1 MTAPTLADASSS
13 PESSG
18 TTSDSTSGTASDSTS
33 APASDPDGGSA
44 GSLASAEPCDPL
56 FGPGLAMH
64 AGWNRHDNELE
75 QTSLIGVTRRLPGL
89 IAICVRLAWR
99 TDRGSVLLVLVCQT
113 ATGIAT
119 AFGLLATNSVLVSLL
134 AAGPTPGRVRAAL
147 PALLLV
153 AAASVSGAL
162 LAVLGNAGSA
172 RLRPK
177 VTRRAFGELLERAT
191 RVELVR
197 FEQSDFHDLLEAAQ
211 FGAGWSE
218 YMVEQLAEVATTL
231 AGIAAAAGVLTVL
244 HPVLVPLL
252 VIAAVPNGVNTIV
265 STRRHNL
272 SRLKWLT
279 RARQQSR
286 LTDLLTDTETA
297 EEIRQHDAGTF
308 LLTHYARLA
317 DAYEREQSRLARADA
332 VTTVKSRSVT
342 GVATVLTY
350 LLLGYLLWR
359 GEVPLAT
366 AGTAVLAIR
375 MGTTQLVSLVS
386 AVNNVLEY
394 GLYLTDWQDVMRQA
408 DEARVPDTG
417 VVPAGPPALIRT
429 RGLGFTYPN
438 GDKPALADVDLEIR
452 AGEILALVG
461 ENGSG
466 KTTLSK
472 LLTGLYLPTEGEVAW
487 DGVPTTELARG
498 RTSTH
503 VALLSQ
509 NFPRWPFTARANVA
523 IGRHTEDPAAP
534 GLANAARLA
543 GADTVIGELSR
554 GWETLIASEFLG
566 GVNLSGGQ
574 WQKIALAR
582 AFYRDAPILVL
593 DEPTASLDPRA
604 EATTFDTVMRLA
616 AGRTVILVTHRLYS
630 VRHAHRIVV
639 LDHGRIVEQGTHE
652 ELMALP
658 DGRYAELFMLQANAF
673 K

>member
-1 MTAPTLADASSS
+1 MTAPTLADSAAPEPAPQHGSEPASG
-13 PESSG
+13 P
-18 TTSDSTSGTASDSTS
+18 DKASDLDGS
-33 APASDPDGGSA
+33 PDTEQG
-44 GSLASAEPCDPL
+44 DPL
-56 FGPGLAMH
+56 FGSGLRFH
-64 AGWNRHDNELE
+64 GGWNRHENELE

-89 IAICVRLAWR
+89 IGICVRLAWR
-99 TDRGSVLLVLVCQT
+99 TDRGSVLLVLLCQT

-119 AFGLLATNSVLVSLL
+119 AFGLLATNSVLISLL

-147 PALLLV
+147 PALVLV
-153 AAASVSGAL
+153 AVASVGGAL

-177 VTRRAFGELLERAT
+177 VTRRAFGELFERAT

-218 YMVEQLAEVATTL
+218 YMVEELASVATAL
-231 AGIAAAAGVLTVL
+231 AGIGAAAGVLTVL

-252 VIAAVPNGVNTIV
+252 VIAAVPNGVATVV

-272 SRLKWLT
+272 SRLQWLT
-279 RARQQSR
+279 RTRQQSR
-286 LTDLLTDTETA
+286 LTDLLTGVETA
-297 EEIRQHDAGTF
+297 EEIRQHDAGAF

-332 VTTVKSRSVT
+332 VTTVQSRSVAGLAT
-342 GVATVLTY
+342 GLTY

-386 AVNNVLEY
+386 SINSVLEY

-408 DEARVPDTG
+408 EAARIPDTG
-417 VVPAGPPALIRT
+417 VVPGGAPALIRAQ
-429 RGLGFTYPN
+429 GLGFTYPN
-438 GDKPALADVDLEIR
+438 GDRPALTGVDLEIR
-452 AGEILALVG
+452 AGEIVALVG

-487 DGVPTTELARG
+487 DGVPTGDLARG

-503 VALLSQ
+503 AAMLSQ
-509 NFPRWPFTARANVA
+509 TFPRWPFTARANVA
-523 IGRHTEDPAAP
+523 IGRHASAP
-534 GLANAARLA
+534 GAAALADAARLA
-543 GADTVIGELSR
+543 GADTVIGELAH
-554 GWETLIASEFLG
+554 GWDTLIASEFDG

-582 AFYRDAPILVL
+582 AFYRNAPILVL

-604 EATTFDTVMRLA
+604 EAATFDTVMRLA
-616 AGRTVILVTHRLYS
+616 AGRTVVLVTHRLYS

-658 DGRYAELFMLQANAF
+658 DGRYAELFTLQANAF
-673 K
+673 T

>member
-13 PESSG
+13 DSPESLSE
-18 TTSDSTSGTASDSTS
+18 
-33 APASDPDGGSA
+33 PE
-44 GSLASAEPCDPL
+44 AETVDEPGDPL
-56 FGPGLAMH
+56 FGAGLKMR
-64 AGWNRHDNELE
+64 AGWNRHANEIE
-75 QTSLIGVTRRLPGL
+75 QTSLTGVARRLPGL
-89 IAICVRLAWR
+89 VGICVRLAWR
-99 TDRGSVLLVLVCQT
+99 TDRASVLLVLLCQT
-113 ATGIAT
+113 ATGIAS

-147 PALLLV
+147 PALVLV
-153 AAASVSGAL
+153 AVASLGGAL
-162 LAVLGNAGSA
+162 LSVLAGAGSA

-177 VTRRAFGELLERAT
+177 VARRAYGELLERAT

-211 FGAGWSE
+211 YGAGWAE
-218 YMVEQLAEVATTL
+218 YMVEELAAVATAL

-244 HPVLVPLL
+244 HPILVPLL
-252 VIAAVPNGVNTIV
+252 VVAAVPNGINTIV
-265 STRRHNL
+265 STRRRNI
-272 SRLKWLT
+272 SRLRWLT
-279 RARQQSR
+279 RSRQQSR
-286 LTDLLTDTETA
+286 LTDLMTDTHTA
-297 EEIRQHDAGTF
+297 EEIRQHDAGPF
-308 LLTHYARLA
+308 LLAHYARLA

-332 VTTVKSRSVT
+332 VTTVKSRSVSGLAT
-342 GVATVLTY
+342 GMTF

-375 MGTTQLVSLVS
+375 MGTSQLVSLVS
-386 AVNNVLEY
+386 SLNDVLEY

-408 DEARVPDTG
+408 DAARIPDTG
-417 VVPAGPPALIRT
+417 VVPAGPPALIRV

-438 GDKPALADVDLEIR
+438 GDKPALSGVDLDIR

-487 DGVPTTELARG
+487 DGVPTAELARA

-503 VALLSQ
+503 AALLSQ

-523 IGRHTEDPAAP
+523 IGRHGNDHTKQA
-534 GLANAARLA
+534 LADAARLA
-543 GADTVIGELSR
+543 GAQTVIDELSQ
-554 GWETLIASEFLG
+554 GWDTLIASEFLG

-604 EATTFDTVMRLA
+604 EATTFDTVMQLA

-639 LDHGRIVEQGTHE
+639 LDHGRIVERGTHE

-658 DGRYAELFMLQANAF
+658 EGRYADLFTLQANAF
-673 K
+673 T